1 MFREEIQNTVS
12 HFNMGLFGYLDLIS
26 NPEVPGSNPL
36 VPSFLFFAQ
45 SLGFAVSG
53 FRISYFVFHWFR
65 HWFRQRPIGSKHDY
79 TGTRGSLVINRLC
92 PAELREITLFGVWVR
107 ALGNQCCPAISR
119 TLGRESPLK

>member
-53 FRISYFVFHWFR
+53 FLVCLF
-65 HWFRQRPIGSKHDY
+65 Q
-79 TGTRGSLVINRLC
+79 SLGLEFAVSGFLVRL
-92 PAELREITLFGVWVR
+92 F
-107 ALGNQCCPAISR
+107 
-119 TLGRESPLK
+119 